1 MNKLNDGDM
10 LSIKIRWSNIKKVAG
25 IAILSLFL
33 LAGSASADPPPAILE
48 INGNEQT
55 SGIGSYCW
63 KVENETYSI
72 CADTIGIITPA
83 EPLLTRSPFTAH
95 LTLLLQE
102 SPEELG
108 FSATRVTDDDEL
120 KEAVNDV
127 RAWRFEGNRGNWYK
141 LPSEREPDINLS
153 LEPGL
158 YVLNVGAKWKDIGSV
173 TYGFLVQV
181 NDPEAEVTNNVSSG
195 EKTAGFEVFLAIMTL
210 LLVIVIRRN
219 RRK

>member
-1 MNKLNDGDM
+1 MF
-10 LSIKIRWSNIKKVAG
+10 SIKIRWNNIIIVAG
-25 IAILSLFL
+25 IAILSIFP
-33 LAGSASADPPPAILE
+33 LAGSASAGPPPAILK

-55 SGIGSYCW
+55 SGIGSNCW

-72 CADTIGIITPA
+72 CTDTIGTITPA
-83 EPLLTRSPFTAH
+83 EPLITLSPFTAH
-95 LTLLLQE
+95 LTLPIYE
-102 SPEELG
+102 PPEELG

-120 KEAVNDV
+120 KEAINDV
-127 RAWRFEGNRGNWYK
+127 RAWRFEWDMGNWYK
-141 LPSEREPDINLS
+141 LPSEREPGINLS

-195 EKTAGFEVFLAIMTL
+195 EKTAGFEIFLAIMTL
-210 LLVIVIRRN
+210 LFVITIR
-219 RRK
+219 